1 MGGQKGGKQAVAVA
15 IAVAQIATRPQ
26 VYSVHCTKRTRY
38 PYAYDPCGR
47 RASSVMGRSGRFA
60 GKLPVRRATKA
71 GLEDVQAMGR
81 LGLVGEARIDGPDC
95 VALATEH
102 IICLRL

>member
-1 MGGQKGGKQAVAVA
+1 
-15 IAVAQIATRPQ
+15 
-26 VYSVHCTKRTRY
+26 
-38 PYAYDPCGR
+38 
-47 RASSVMGRSGRFA
+47 MGRSGRFA

-102 IICLRL
+102 IICLCL